1 MLDDIQVIMYSIHN
15 AGKNALIIT
24 SDLFR
29 LQSQPRKVWQ
39 KLYPGMQ
46 RKEPALFQSD
56 SYSLD
61 RQEKTDTANHECLK
75 VNFAELVWKTRCFW
89 TNRIIESRSRTIILG
104 QVDMVDEFISHQ
116 TKFWFC
122 IFSVYC
128 TNKVGNMQRTFN
140 SVQQIPWSGEG
151 NAIQGTFFYKL
162 AGKLEN
168 MS

>member
-75 VNFAELVWKTRCFW
+75 VNCAELV
-89 TNRIIESRSRTIILG
+89 
-104 QVDMVDEFISHQ
+104 
-116 TKFWFC
+116 
-122 IFSVYC
+122 
-128 TNKVGNMQRTFN
+128 
-140 SVQQIPWSGEG
+140 
-151 NAIQGTFFYKL
+151 
-162 AGKLEN
+162 
-168 MS
+168 